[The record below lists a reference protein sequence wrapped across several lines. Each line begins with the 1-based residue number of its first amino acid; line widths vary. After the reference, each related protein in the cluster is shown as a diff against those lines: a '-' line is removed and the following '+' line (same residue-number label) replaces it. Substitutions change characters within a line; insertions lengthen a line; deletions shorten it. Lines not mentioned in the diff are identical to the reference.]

1 MLSGAKNQLG
11 RRREFDGKVACPMS
25 EAARKIL
32 EEALRLSAEERSQL
46 AKQLLDSV
54 AAANDAMEP
63 EELAALDA
71 AIEETYA
78 E

>member
-1 MLSGAKNQLG
+1 
-11 RRREFDGKVACPMS
+11 MS

-32 EEALRLSAEERSQL
+32 EEALRLSAEERSLL

-63 EELAALDA
+63 EEMAALEEALDESERQFA
-71 AIEETYA
+71 AGEGRDFFTAIA
-78 E
+78 ELRARS